1 MQTTS
6 ELYKILLNT
15 HTTSADWKVIINDGE
30 EIDKSGIWDGQIT
43 GRLFSTGSPTVG
55 GCVARELSIT
65 LIPRGVEIPRMAKLT
80 IKYALT
86 DGIDKSEWISLGSF
100 FVDTRQ
106 WNAQHDIV
114 AIHAYDAMLKAEEDY
129 LIAGQASGTWP
140 RAQTA
145 VVQEIAQ
152 RIGVPLDPRTVI
164 NSGYMAEYPGGYSMR
179 EVLGFV
185 GGCHCGNWIITP
197 QETLLLLPLVVADPY
212 IHQVGDEVAE
222 FENAPEFAPWTKVQ
236 FYFESKNTY
245 GAGTNSGRT
254 LEIENP
260 WATQAIANS
269 CLAVINGHVYKPF
282 TAGYA
287 TLDPAAELGDYANVN
302 GITSIIA
309 EHTMRFG
316 SVWKADIAAPS
327 EAEIDHEFPYKSKA
341 QRQTQRE
348 IAKLSAS
355 LTVGLGEIEARVTD
369 VEGDITYLELTAEEI
384 EARVQD
390 NEGNIAQLEI
400 DAKSLGARVEDNEGD
415 IAQLIMDSGQV
426 SVSVTDSKGT
436 LNTTI
441 DASTWQAVYK
451 LITGEVKSGFYFDFG
466 LGRFVY
472 DGTGIYRSED
482 GSAYIQ
488 IENDGILVY
497 ADDGTG
503 DVAKKMHIGFNLS
516 GGVAYPYVLMGAPEN
531 VGEAGIVK
539 KFSNGLFIGNGYAA
553 AASGAFNPTSNYTG
567 IFVNTKVG
575 KTYVVNGTDMQ
586 NVYTGEAI
594 AKFA

>member
-30 EIDKSGIWDGQIT
+30 EIGKSGIWDGQIT

-86 DGIDKSEWISLGSF
+86 DGTDKSEWISLGSF

-140 RAQTA
+140 RSQAA
-145 VVQEIAQ
+145 VVQDISR
-152 RIGVPLDPRTVI
+152 RIGVPLDSRTVI

-212 IHQVGDEVAE
+212 IHQVGDKVAE
-222 FENAPEFAPWTKVQ
+222 FENAPEFEPWTKVQ
-236 FYFESKNTY
+236 FYFDSKNTY

-309 EHTMRFG
+309 EHTLRFG
-316 SVWKADIAAPS
+316 SVWTADIAAPS

-355 LTVGLGEIEARVTD
+355 LTVGLDEIEAKVTD
-369 VEGDITYLELTAEEI
+369 VEGAVADLTITADGLSTRVENAEEEI
-384 EARVQD
+384 SEVR
-390 NEGNIAQLEI
+390 QL
-400 DAKSLGARVEDNEGD
+400 AG
-415 IAQLIMDSGQV
+415 MV

-482 GSAYIQ
+482 GKAYIQ
-488 IENDGILVY
+488 IENDGISVY

-531 VGEAGIVK
+531 VGEAGIIK

>member
-30 EIDKSGIWDGQIT
+30 EIGKSGIWDGQIT

-86 DGIDKSEWISLGSF
+86 DGTDKSEWISLGSF
-100 FVDTRQ
+100 FIDTRQ

-140 RAQTA
+140 RTQAA
-145 VVQEIAQ
+145 VVQDVSR

-197 QETLLLLPLVVADPY
+197 QETLLLLPLVVTNPY

-222 FENAPEFAPWTKVQ
+222 FENAPEFEPWTKVQ

-260 WATQAIANS
+260 WATQTIANS
-269 CLAVINGHVYKPF
+269 CLAVINGRVYKPF

-287 TLDPAAELGDYANVN
+287 TIDPAAELGDYANVN

-309 EHTMRFG
+309 EHNLRFG
-316 SVWKADIAAPS
+316 SVWTADIAAPS

-355 LTVGLGEIEARVTD
+355 LTVGLDEIEAKVTD
-369 VEGDITYLELTAEEI
+369 VEGAVADLTITADGLST
-384 EARVQD
+384 
-390 NEGNIAQLEI
+390 
-400 DAKSLGARVEDNEGD
+400 RVENAEDE
-415 IAQLIMDSGQV
+415 ISEVRQLAGMV

-451 LITGEVKSGFYFDFG
+451 LITGEVKSGFYFDFAI
-466 LGRFVY
+466 GRFVY

-482 GSAYIQ
+482 GKAYIQ
-488 IENDGILVY
+488 IENNGISVY

-531 VGEAGIVK
+531 VGEAGIIK

>member
-30 EIDKSGIWDGQIT
+30 EIGKSGIWDGQIT

-86 DGIDKSEWISLGSF
+86 DGTDKSEWISLGSF
-100 FVDTRQ
+100 FIDTRQ

-140 RAQTA
+140 RTQAA
-145 VVQEIAQ
+145 VVQDVSR

-197 QETLLLLPLVVADPY
+197 QETLLLLPLVVTNPY

-222 FENAPEFAPWTKVQ
+222 FENAPEFEPWTKVQ

-260 WATQAIANS
+260 WATQTIANS

-309 EHTMRFG
+309 EHTLRF
-316 SVWKADIAAPS
+316 SSIWTADIAAPS

-355 LTVGLGEIEARVTD
+355 LTVGLGEIEAKVTD
-369 VEGDITYLELTAEEI
+369 VEGAVADLTITADGLSTRVENAEEEI
-384 EARVQD
+384 SEVR
-390 NEGNIAQLEI
+390 QL
-400 DAKSLGARVEDNEGD
+400 AG
-415 IAQLIMDSGQV
+415 MV
-426 SVSVTDSKGT
+426 SVSVSDSRGT

-482 GSAYIQ
+482 GKAYIQ
-488 IENDGILVY
+488 IENDGISVY

-531 VGEAGIVK
+531 VGEAGIIK